1 MSERGRTLIEAVLV
15 VSLILFL
22 GALFAPRIRAYS
34 VDAKL
39 VGVARIF
46 EGAFRRS
53 YSMAIRSNV
62 YTAIRF
68 ERELDGDY
76 YSVYVDGDHD
86 GVRSDDIRRG
96 VDARIEGPYRL
107 DGGVS
112 GVHVGIHPGVPE
124 PPPGRGL
131 LDTER
136 PIRFGRS
143 GMVSF
148 SPLGTASPGT
158 FYIAGER
165 GQAAVRVTPGTAR
178 VRVMT
183 YRGGAWVLR

>member
-1 MSERGRTLIEAVLV
+1 MSERGYTLIEAVLV

-22 GALFAPRIRAYS
+22 GALAAPRIRAYS

-39 VGVARIF
+39 VGVARIWG
-46 EGAFRRS
+46 GAFRRT

-68 ERELDGDY
+68 EQELDGDY

-96 VDARIEGPYRL
+96 VDARVEGPYRL
-107 DGGVS
+107 DGGVTGVRV
-112 GVHVGIHPGVPE
+112 GVHPGIPA

-131 LDTER
+131 LDPER

-143 GMVSF
+143 RMVSF
-148 SPLGTASPGT
+148 SPLGTATPGT
-158 FYIAGER
+158 FYLAGDG
-165 GQAAVRVTPGTAR
+165 GQAAVRVTPGSAR

-183 YRGGAWVLR
+183 YRGGLWVLR